1 MLTKQTLASIVLP
14 MLSLTSA
21 CAGAVPKTNPYQFKR
36 FTSENPAFTLF
47 KPETWRVQHASS
59 ADAFRIVVA
68 DAGATS
74 VVEIYFAVNRGRFDP
89 LGVLGAKVKELNARY
104 PDLRLSA
111 VVECKDKS
119 CAAATMT
126 YTRDKVAVEGRFYFQ
141 ADPQQ
146 IVIRSYSAPASR
158 LAADRNLLLDILANI
173 RVGGPQA
180 QRTESRVAPAPPPPP
195 PPVQVQLV
203 PRQAPDGSLSIHLPA
218 DWTFQAL
225 KGRIL
230 AVDPRG
236 GCGFIFT
243 TFDIMSSN
251 FGLRQLPPDVIVSP
265 YRPPAQIIVPI
276 FQKFGNS
283 DIRIVNATVNP
294 QTRMEC
300 QCDTA
305 DLTLSWMSPKG
316 VASMGSFTVRNSR
329 PGGITGNW
337 FAMVSGTWG
346 PAQELGRYLPML
358 EQIGASFSINDRYA
372 KNYIQQGLAS
382 LRVQQ
387 QRTARAMQSLNDA
400 RADNQ
405 RDWEARQER
414 KDASDAKW
422 DDYRR
427 GNTYWIS
434 DLEGGKVYQ
443 TDPWGTQD
451 TWTGDRVDGQPYGY
465 VHFEGQNPRHSSE
478 QMRELSSYEVKKLGQ

>member
-1 MLTKQTLASIVLP
+1 
-14 MLSLTSA
+14 
-21 CAGAVPKTNPYQFKR
+21 
-36 FTSENPAFTLF
+36 
-47 KPETWRVQHASS
+47 VQ
-59 ADAFRIVVA
+59 
-68 DAGATS
+68 
-74 VVEIYFAVNRGRFDP
+74 
-89 LGVLGAKVKELNARY
+89 AK
-104 PDLRLSA
+104 
-111 VVECKDKS
+111 
-119 CAAATMT
+119 
-126 YTRDKVAVEGRFYFQ
+126 
-141 ADPQQ
+141 
-146 IVIRSYSAPASR
+146 
-158 LAADRNLLLDILANI
+158 
-173 RVGGPQA
+173 
-180 QRTESRVAPAPPPPP
+180 
-195 PPVQVQLV
+195 LV

-243 TFDIMSSN
+243 GFDIMASN

-276 FQKFGNS
+276 FQKFGNTN
-283 DIRIVNATVNP
+283 IRVVSATVNQ

-316 VASMGSFTVRNSR
+316 VASMGSFTVRNIR
-329 PGGITGNW
+329 RQNITGNW
-337 FAMVSGTWG
+337 FAMVSGIWG

-372 KNYIQQGLAS
+372 RNYIQQGLAS

-387 QRTARAMQSLNDA
+387 QRTAQAMQSLNDA

-405 RDWEARQER
+405 RAWEARQER
-414 KDASDAKW
+414 KDAMEAKW

-451 TWTGDRVDGQPYGY
+451 TWTGDRVDGKPYDY
-465 VHFEGQNPRHSSE
+465 VHFEGQNPRHPSE